1 MTSILRSSLLL
12 GLITTSVAEAQSY
25 VINFDSLR
33 SGNEAN
39 LAAPSGVRFSEG
51 TFSPNLDS
59 NGDAILNSNRW
70 RTADLAQSILV
81 SNPADYGRGLAPSG
95 ALALD
100 SVFQPTLLRFSSPQ
114 NLQTFSI
121 TLDRDPLGESVSTIN
136 FYSVGIDSNSLL
148 GSISVNQTIPGFIGS
163 LSSPLKGVDMIV
175 LPSGALYD
183 NISFSGSAVPEPA
196 ESALAALGL
205 CSWGLW
211 AFVRRRLS
219 NQ

>member
-1 MTSILRSSLLL
+1 M
-12 GLITTSVAEAQSY
+12 
-25 VINFDSLR
+25 
-33 SGNEAN
+33 
-39 LAAPSGVRFSEG
+39 
-51 TFSPNLDS
+51 
-59 NGDAILNSNRW
+59 
-70 RTADLAQSILV
+70 

-136 FYSVGIDSNSLL
+136 FYSVGTDSNSLL